1 MMILHLVKKDFL
13 LVKKYICFMMLLAV
27 AVPLF
32 VAWRVPTMGGVI
44 SFIYTVVFTELIIC
58 QSISVEE
65 SKYPKAAALLC
76 SAPYPRS
83 TFVKAKYVFFL
94 LLFAYCYVVYA
105 LMALVVPNIDAIDLT
120 IVLSVLL
127 FGVILYGVYLPLYFK
142 HGAEK
147 TKFFFMI
154 CIFAISFG
162 SPMFYQYFANTNIN
176 FSMLTSTPALT
187 KNTVLALAI
196 IIALGISQ
204 GVPVRIFS
212 KKDL

>member
-1 MMILHLVKKDFL
+1 MLLYLVKKDFL
-13 LVKKYICFMMLLAV
+13 LVKKYVCFMMLLAI

-32 VAWRVPTMGGVI
+32 MAWRLPSMGGVV

-94 LLFAYCYVVYA
+94 LLFAYCYIVYT
-105 LMALVVPNIDAIDLT
+105 LMAFIIPGVGRIDLT

-127 FGVILYGVYLPLYFK
+127 LGVILYGIYLPLYFK
-142 HGAEK
+142 YGAEK

-154 CIFAISFG
+154 CIFATSFG
-162 SPMFYQYFANTNIN
+162 IPVLFQYLANFNIDFARLASVPTAIRNV
-176 FSMLTSTPALT
+176 
-187 KNTVLALAI
+187 VLVLVSITAW
-196 IIALGISQ
+196 GVSQ
-204 GVPVRIFS
+204 GVSIKIFS
-212 KKDL
+212 RKDL